1 MKTNVLKSAGAFL
14 LGIALLAASCE
25 KPMVEPEVE
34 PAFPEK
40 VTETIAQGE
49 SCEIT
54 LSANKD
60 WELEM
65 TGDLQYFRMIYN
77 GEPSTTIEGKEGE
90 FTVKVE
96 AIEDASDF
104 EQRHVTLTMKME
116 MAGAPVEQVVAEV
129 HRNGTER
136 IFKVY
141 PAKIEDDDFV
151 YGENGYE
158 FESEA
163 ANDFSVIYYG
173 SNFLTYLKVEAN
185 FDWALKEVPEWVDIN
200 VSGNYVSS
208 GKANE
213 TAVISLRGINS
224 KFPLDGDEGE
234 LVFII
239 DDEKSE
245 EIGEYTLS
253 IPEIRNMFLFEPLG
267 SMAEFNAEGEF
278 NNAMGGWVQTPLR
291 GSFTGIQGAAVYMI
305 ELGSDGYL
313 YYAGSSKDTNSD
325 SWIKASLSADKEDV
339 LASYDF
345 SVSVS
350 ENTEPAD
357 RKAIVLLIPGTVE
370 VKNPEWFFITDDEME
385 IKEEYQKYIYTYVVQ
400 RGAEH
405 EEVGELVTIEESV
418 LTAAGAQFAKADAE
432 AEWVYLS
439 QEYWGVGSNGCYEL
453 TVTNPD
459 NYLNVKYGK
468 EFWDAGIFE
477 LDTDTFELVA
487 SSGWCEPS
495 DQTLSLNLDDS
506 HVDKHLF
513 IVCKTENPADMD
525 NPMPFAVIK
534 VIYNP
539 GASVGEKQLVK
550 IAYPASTTGISLRK
564 MNATS
569 DAADLYYQEALK
581 YLDGEDQVY
590 EYVQGKKQPT
600 MPYLEFSFDIDPE
613 ACSYPLEDEYLSYES
628 AWGNVG
634 MILMNIPT
642 YMAGMR
648 FGSIM
653 LVKDTDGKT
662 RLAMVCIYDPEFG
675 QSAGGDG
682 GFITANDA
690 MLADSGASFGKMKD
704 NANYADMMSG
714 LVEYFGVEENE
725 LYVLTVSAEEGA
737 YYGFSFAEELGGY
750 GLYEFGENGI
760 DMSESSWAEV
770 DGSGTIVITLDKD
783 DYSPK
788 YITIQVW
795 NEQYEMAVDKAVI
808 CVSRE

>member
-1 MKTNVLKSAGAFL
+1 MKTNFLKSAFAFL
-14 LGIALLAASCE
+14 MGTALLATSCE
-25 KPMVEPEVE
+25 DPISQPEVE
-34 PAFPEK
+34 PAFPESVSK
-40 VTETIAQGE
+40 TIAQGE
-49 SCEIT
+49 SCEIA
-54 LSANKD
+54 LSANMD
-60 WELEM
+60 WDLVLS
-65 TGDLQYFRMIYN
+65 GDLQYFTMTYN
-77 GEPSTTIEGKEGE
+77 GEPATTISGKEGE
-90 FTVKVE
+90 FVVNVKAVKDE
-96 AIEDASDF
+96 TDF
-104 EQRHVTLTMKME
+104 EQRKVTLTMKMK
-116 MAGAPVEQVVAEV
+116 GAEQVVAEV
-129 HRNGTER
+129 HRNGSER

-141 PAKIEDDDFV
+141 PVKIEDGAFV

-158 FESEA
+158 FEEEA
-163 ANDFSVIYYG
+163 ANDFSMTFSG
-173 SNFLTYLKVEAN
+173 GDFMTYLKVEAN
-185 FDWALKEVPEWVDIN
+185 FDWALKDVPEWAEIN
-200 VSGNYVSS
+200 TTNGYVSS

-213 TAVISLRGINS
+213 AAVISLRGVN
-224 KFPLDGDEGE
+224 KNFPLDGATDDLSFVINEGE
-234 LVFII
+234 NPVAV
-239 DDEKSE
+239 E
-245 EIGEYTLS
+245 GEYKIS
-253 IPEIRNMFLFEPLG
+253 IPEIKDMFLFEPLSG
-267 SMAEFNAEGEF
+267 VAEFNAAGEY
-278 NNAMGGWVQTPLR
+278 NNAMGGWVQTPLK

-325 SWIKASLSADKEDV
+325 SWVKASLSADEEDV

-350 ENTEPAD
+350 ENTEPSD
-357 RKAIVLLIPGTVE
+357 RKAVVLLIPGTVE
-370 VKNPEWFFITDDEME
+370 VKNPEWFFITDDETD
-385 IKEEYQKYIYTYVVQ
+385 IKEEYQKYIYTYLVQ
-400 RGAEH
+400 RGAKH

-418 LTAAGAQFAKADAE
+418 LTATGSQFAKADAE

-439 QEYWGVGSNGCYEL
+439 QENWGVGSNGCYEL

-459 NYLNVKYGK
+459 TYLNVKYGK

-477 LDTDTFELVA
+477 LDAESFELVA

-495 DQTLSLNLDDS
+495 DQTLSLTLNDN

-513 IVCKTENPADMD
+513 IVCKTGNPADMD

-550 IAYPASTTGISLRK
+550 IAYPASTKGISLRK
-564 MNATS
+564 MSATS

-590 EYVQGKKQPT
+590 EYVQGKTQPT

-634 MILMNIPT
+634 MILMDVPT
-642 YMAGMR
+642 YMASMR

-690 MLADSGASFGKMKD
+690 ILADSGASFGKMKD
-704 NANYADMMSG
+704 NSNYADMMSG

-725 LYVLTVSAEEGA
+725 LYVLTVPAAEGA
-737 YYGFSFAEELGGY
+737 YYGFSFAEEFGGY
-750 GLYEFGENGI
+750 GLYEWGENGI
-760 DMSESSWAEV
+760 DMSESRWAEV
-770 DGSGTIVITLDKD
+770 DGSGTIVITLSED